1 MAWVE
6 KDHNDHLIS
15 TPAMCR
21 VANHETRLPRA
32 TSSLASNAPGLGRPR
47 INKSINSWKRGMK
60 KELHSEATLI
70 PGVRTR
76 TNCKEMLKNCTTLK
90 HWMRNCSVKK
100 HNRAHAKIQ
109 VRTCCCPLLFGSKM
123 LGLYYL
129 VL

>member
-1 MAWVE
+1 M
-6 KDHNDHLIS
+6 
-15 TPAMCR
+15 PAGMGHP
-21 VANHETRLPRA
+21 V
-32 TSSLASNAPGLGRPR
+32 

-109 VRTCCCPLLFGSKM
+109 VRTCCYPLLFGSKM
-123 LGLYYL
+123 LGLY
-129 VL
+129 